1 MRKILGLAAVVIA
14 SLALSACDTKS
25 AASVTHSVQGLETA
39 SGTFYGA
46 SDHATSGTAS
56 IFRVD
61 GQWVVSFGSDFSFDG
76 APDPHV
82 ALGHDGYRADATLG
96 KLSSNNGAQVYAI
109 PGGLDLVRKV
119 LGAARHREAEAALTP
134 LTGGQRQG
142 RSPGWRGLDP
152 GRAS

>member
-14 SLALSACDTKS
+14 SLALSACDIARSAPEAKS

-109 PGGLDLVRKV
+109 PDNLDVADFNEVWIWCEKFSV
-119 LGAARHREAEAALTP
+119 PLGTAKLK
-134 LTGGQRQG
+134 L
-142 RSPGWRGLDP
+142 L
-152 GRAS
+152 